1 MKRIERISD
10 EAALENAIRK
20 VKDAGYIIVKD
31 LKDIKR
37 LAIDAGYRVSDR
49 IELKMDVDSIGKLVD
64 YFYTKL
70 DKKKSQSYKMQNSI
84 RDFRIA
90 KQFVMSR
97 MNGASKQAALQEC
110 VEIIN
115 TIFND
120 IDNVYAPLE
129 IRDIGILG
137 AKKMRWVIE
146 RAVSIINNRRKE
158 ERRLYFQY
166 RSEMVEN
173 SLDTDH
179 EAVGRKLDNM
189 LDGLSKKKQSN
200 VGEAV

>member
-97 MNGASKQAALQEC
+97 MNGASRQAALQEC

-120 IDNVYAPLE
+120 IDNV
-129 IRDIGILG
+129 
-137 AKKMRWVIE
+137 
-146 RAVSIINNRRKE
+146 IN
-158 ERRLYFQY
+158 
-166 RSEMVEN
+166 
-173 SLDTDH
+173 
-179 EAVGRKLDNM
+179 
-189 LDGLSKKKQSN
+189 
-200 VGEAV
+200 